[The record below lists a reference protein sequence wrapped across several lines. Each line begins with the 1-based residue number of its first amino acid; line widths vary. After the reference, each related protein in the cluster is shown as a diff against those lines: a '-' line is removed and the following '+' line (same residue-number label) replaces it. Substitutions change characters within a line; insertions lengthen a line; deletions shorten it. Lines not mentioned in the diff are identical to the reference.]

1 MKHLTKD
8 GYKIYEQIKGICTD
22 RLGIEDADDF
32 ELKMLANSFYLY
44 MKYADICNETGCTQ
58 KPKAGGW
65 DQVRPE
71 YTIMKNEYQN
81 ILKHSGK
88 FGLNPSDRAKIVLDI
103 NEHIHEALNK
113 YEDKSLKEVR
123 EDLGHPQKVANHYR
137 LDRGLKT

>member
-1 MKHLTKD
+1 MKYLTKE
-8 GYKIYEQIKGICTD
+8 GERIYEQIKGFCTHK
-22 RLGIEDADDF
+22 LGLEEVDDF

-44 MKYADICNETGCTQ
+44 MYYADLCNTDGCTQ

-88 FGLNPSDRAKIVLDI
+88 FGLNPTDRAKILASKKPV
-103 NEHIHEALNK
+103 K
-113 YEDKSLKEVR
+113 VKKSFV
-123 EDLGHPQKVANHYR
+123 
-137 LDRGLKT
+137 